1 MKIIKLLKPINKK
14 MTIFAL
20 STANGVAGLAVVR
33 VSGHLALTAL
43 KTISRKSH
51 FDPNVLT
58 KSEFYDP
65 ESGNLI
71 DKGLAVFFSKPK
83 SFTGEDVVEFHV
95 HGGHTT
101 VQLLLKS
108 LSNIDQL
115 RLAQPGEF
123 SKRAFVNNKM
133 DLTAIEAM
141 GDLINAQTEIQH
153 NQALSQMNG
162 SLNKLY
168 LSWRKSL
175 IELVAYLEADI
186 DFADEDIPENVLNN
200 INAKIEK
207 LLGEMNEHLKQRNQ
221 GEILRDGYKV
231 AIIGS
236 PNVGK
241 SSLINSLTNRDVAIV
256 SDREGTTRDAI
267 EIRLNIAGFP
277 VVFTD
282 TAGLRQTSDEIEK
295 KGIEITQKK
304 IDEANLVIELFD
316 DPTKLNFHDE
326 RLTILNKCDLHNKE
340 NITYDRAINISV
352 TTGDGIDHLIKQ
364 ISDKVS
370 NNFGSYSDTIP
381 TKTRYILGV
390 QNSIQSLLNAKTI
403 DLKNNS
409 ELMVE
414 ELRLAIQEIGK
425 ITGHVDVEEYLE
437 VIFKDFCIG
446 K

>member
-1 MKIIKLLKPINKK
+1 

-20 STANGVAGLAVVR
+20 STANGIAGLAVVR

-58 KSEFYDP
+58 RTSFYDS
-65 ESGNLI
+65 ENGNLI
-71 DKGLAVFFSKPK
+71 DHGLAVYFVKPK
-83 SFTGEDVVEFHV
+83 SFTGEDVVEFHI
-95 HGGHTT
+95 HGGRAT
-101 VQLLLKS
+101 VDLLLKT
-108 LSNIDQL
+108 LSGINQL
-115 RLAQPGEF
+115 RLAEPGEF
-123 SKRAFVNNKM
+123 SKRAFINNKM

-141 GDLINAQTEIQH
+141 GDLINAQTELQH
-153 NQALSQMNG
+153 NQALSQMDG

-186 DFADEDIPENVLNN
+186 DFAEEDIPDDVLKN
-200 INAKIEK
+200 INEKIEK
-207 LLGEMNEHLKQRNQ
+207 LLVEMNEHINQRNQ
-221 GEILRDGYKV
+221 GEILRDGYRV
-231 AIIGS
+231 AIVGT

-241 SSLINSLTNRDVAIV
+241 SSLINLLANRDVAIV
-256 SDREGTTRDAI
+256 SDREGTTRDAL
-267 EIRLNIAGFP
+267 EVRLNIAGFP

-340 NITYDRAINISV
+340 NKTYDRAINISV
-352 TTGDGIDHLIKQ
+352 TTGGGIDHLIKQ

>member
-1 MKIIKLLKPINKK
+1 

-20 STANGVAGLAVVR
+20 STASGIAGLAVVR

-58 KSEFYDP
+58 RTSFYDS
-65 ESGNLI
+65 ENGNLI
-71 DKGLAVFFSKPK
+71 DRGLAVYFAKPK
-83 SFTGEDVVEFHV
+83 SFTGEDVVEFHI
-95 HGGHTT
+95 HGGRAT
-101 VQLLLKS
+101 VDLLLKT
-108 LSNIDQL
+108 LSGINQL
-115 RLAQPGEF
+115 RLAEPGEF
-123 SKRAFVNNKM
+123 SKRAFINNKM

-141 GDLINAQTEIQH
+141 GDLINAQTELQH
-153 NQALSQMNG
+153 NQALSQMDG

-186 DFADEDIPENVLNN
+186 DFAEEDIPDDVLKN
-200 INAKIEK
+200 INEKIEK
-207 LLGEMNEHLKQRNQ
+207 LLVEMNEHINQRNQ
-221 GEILRDGYKV
+221 GEILRDGYRV
-231 AIIGS
+231 AIVGT

-241 SSLINSLTNRDVAIV
+241 SSLINLLANRDVAIV
-256 SDREGTTRDAI
+256 SDREGTTRDAL
-267 EIRLNIAGFP
+267 EVRLNIAGFP

-326 RLTILNKCDLHNKE
+326 RLTILNKCDLHNQE
-340 NITYDRAINISV
+340 NKKYDRAINISV
-352 TTGDGIDHLIKQ
+352 TTGVGIDHLIKE
-364 ISDKVS
+364 ISEKVS

>member
-1 MKIIKLLKPINKK
+1 

-20 STANGVAGLAVVR
+20 STANGIAGLAVVR

-58 KSEFYDP
+58 RTSFYDS
-65 ESGNLI
+65 ENGNLI
-71 DKGLAVFFSKPK
+71 DRGLAVYFVKPK
-83 SFTGEDVVEFHV
+83 SFTGEDVVEFHI
-95 HGGHTT
+95 HGGRAT
-101 VQLLLKS
+101 VDLLLKT
-108 LSNIDQL
+108 LSGINQL
-115 RLAQPGEF
+115 RLAEPGEF
-123 SKRAFVNNKM
+123 SKRAFINNKM

-141 GDLINAQTEIQH
+141 GDLINAQTELQH
-153 NQALSQMNG
+153 NQALSQMDG

-186 DFADEDIPENVLNN
+186 DFAEEDIPDDVLKN
-200 INAKIEK
+200 INEKIEK
-207 LLGEMNEHLKQRNQ
+207 LLVEMNEHINQRNQ
-221 GEILRDGYKV
+221 GEILRDGYRV
-231 AIIGS
+231 AIVGT

-241 SSLINSLTNRDVAIV
+241 SSLINLLANRDVAIV
-256 SDREGTTRDAI
+256 SDREGTTRDAL
-267 EIRLNIAGFP
+267 EVRLNIAGFP

-304 IDEANLVIELFD
+304 IDEANLVVELFD
-316 DPTKLNFHDE
+316 DPTKLNFHDD

-340 NITYDRAINISV
+340 NKTYDRAINISV
-352 TTGDGIDHLIKQ
+352 STGDGIDHLIKQ

>member
-1 MKIIKLLKPINKK
+1 

-20 STANGVAGLAVVR
+20 STASGVAGLAVVR

-58 KSEFYDP
+58 RTSFYDS
-65 ESGNLI
+65 ENGNLI
-71 DKGLAVFFSKPK
+71 DRGLAVYFAKPK
-83 SFTGEDVVEFHV
+83 SFTGEDVVEFHI
-95 HGGHTT
+95 HGGRAT
-101 VQLLLKS
+101 VDLLLKT
-108 LSNIDQL
+108 LSGINQL
-115 RLAQPGEF
+115 RLAEPGEF
-123 SKRAFVNNKM
+123 SKRAFINNKM
-133 DLTAIEAM
+133 NLTAIEAM
-141 GDLINAQTEIQH
+141 GDLINAQTELQH
-153 NQALSQMNG
+153 NQALSQMDG

-186 DFADEDIPENVLNN
+186 DFAEEDIPDDVLKN
-200 INAKIEK
+200 INEKIEK
-207 LLGEMNEHLKQRNQ
+207 LLVEMNDHINQRNQ
-221 GEILRDGYKV
+221 GEILRDGYRV
-231 AIIGS
+231 AIVGT

-241 SSLINSLTNRDVAIV
+241 SSLINLLANRDVAIV
-256 SDREGTTRDAI
+256 SDREGTTRDAL
-267 EIRLNIAGFP
+267 EVRLNIAGFP

-340 NITYDRAINISV
+340 NKTYDRAINISV

>member
-1 MKIIKLLKPINKK
+1 

-20 STANGVAGLAVVR
+20 STANGIAGLAVVR

-58 KSEFYDP
+58 RTSFYDS
-65 ESGNLI
+65 ENGNLI
-71 DKGLAVFFSKPK
+71 DRGLAVYFAKPK
-83 SFTGEDVVEFHV
+83 SFTGEDVVEFHI
-95 HGGHTT
+95 HGGRAT
-101 VQLLLKS
+101 VDLLLKT
-108 LSNIDQL
+108 LSGINQL
-115 RLAQPGEF
+115 RLAEPGEF
-123 SKRAFVNNKM
+123 SKRAFINNKM

-141 GDLINAQTEIQH
+141 GDLINAQTELQH
-153 NQALSQMNG
+153 NQALSQMDG

-186 DFADEDIPENVLNN
+186 DFAEEDIPDDVLKN
-200 INAKIEK
+200 INEKIEK
-207 LLGEMNEHLKQRNQ
+207 LLVEMNEHINQRNQ
-221 GEILRDGYKV
+221 GEILRDGYRV
-231 AIIGS
+231 AIVGT

-241 SSLINSLTNRDVAIV
+241 SSLINLLANRDVAIV
-256 SDREGTTRDAI
+256 SDREGTTRDAL
-267 EIRLNIAGFP
+267 EVRLNIAGFP

-340 NITYDRAINISV
+340 NKTYDRAINISV

>member
-1 MKIIKLLKPINKK
+1 

-20 STANGVAGLAVVR
+20 STASGVAGLAVVR

-58 KSEFYDP
+58 RASFYDS
-65 ESGNLI
+65 ENGNLI
-71 DKGLAVFFSKPK
+71 DRGLAVYFAKPK
-83 SFTGEDVVEFHV
+83 SFTGEDVVEFHI
-95 HGGHTT
+95 HGGRAT
-101 VQLLLKS
+101 VDLLLKT
-108 LSNIDQL
+108 LSGINQL
-115 RLAQPGEF
+115 RLAEPGEF
-123 SKRAFVNNKM
+123 SKRAFINNKM

-141 GDLINAQTEIQH
+141 GDLINAQTELQH
-153 NQALSQMNG
+153 NQALSQMDG

-186 DFADEDIPENVLNN
+186 DFAEEDIPDDVLKN
-200 INAKIEK
+200 INEKIEK
-207 LLGEMNEHLKQRNQ
+207 LLAEMDEHINQRNQ
-221 GEILRDGYKV
+221 GEILRDGYRV
-231 AIIGS
+231 AIVGT

-241 SSLINSLTNRDVAIV
+241 SSLINLLANRDVAIV
-256 SDREGTTRDAI
+256 SDREGTTRDAL
-267 EIRLNIAGFP
+267 EVRLNIAGFP

-316 DPTKLNFHDE
+316 DPTNLNFHDE

-340 NITYDRAINISV
+340 NKTYDKAINISV

>member
-1 MKIIKLLKPINKK
+1 

-20 STANGVAGLAVVR
+20 STANGIAGLAVVR

-58 KSEFYDP
+58 RTSFYDS
-65 ESGNLI
+65 ENGNLI
-71 DKGLAVFFSKPK
+71 DRGLAVYFAKPK
-83 SFTGEDVVEFHV
+83 SFTGEDVVEFHI
-95 HGGHTT
+95 HGGRAT
-101 VQLLLKS
+101 VDLLLKT
-108 LSNIDQL
+108 LSGINQL
-115 RLAQPGEF
+115 RLAEPGEF
-123 SKRAFVNNKM
+123 SKRAFINNKM

-141 GDLINAQTEIQH
+141 GDLINAQTELQH
-153 NQALSQMNG
+153 NQALSQMDG

-186 DFADEDIPENVLNN
+186 DFAEEDIPDDVLKN
-200 INAKIEK
+200 INEKIEK
-207 LLGEMNEHLKQRNQ
+207 LLVEMNEHINQRNQ
-221 GEILRDGYKV
+221 GEILRDGYRV
-231 AIIGS
+231 AIVGT

-241 SSLINSLTNRDVAIV
+241 SSLINLLANRDVAIV
-256 SDREGTTRDAI
+256 SDREGTTRDAL
-267 EIRLNIAGFP
+267 EVRLNIAGFP

-340 NITYDRAINISV
+340 NKIYDRAINISV

-390 QNSIQSLLNAKTI
+390 QNSIQSLMNAKTI

>member
-1 MKIIKLLKPINKK
+1 

-200 INAKIEK
+200 INSKIEK

-241 SSLINSLTNRDVAIV
+241 SSLINSLANRDVAIV

-267 EIRLNIAGFP
+267 EVRLNIAGFP
-277 VVFTD
+277 VILTD
-282 TAGLRQTSDEIEK
+282 TAGLRDTEDEIEK
-295 KGIEITQKK
+295 KGIEITQSK
-304 IDEANLVIELFD
+304 IKEANLVLELFD
-316 DPTKLNFHDE
+316 DPNNVELHQD
-326 RLTILNKCDLHNKE
+326 RLTVLNKCDLHNNYKKE
-340 NITYDRAINISV
+340 GCINISV
-352 TTGDGIDHLIKQ
+352 SNGSGIDNLINKIAEHVSSKF
-364 ISDKVS
+364 IS
-370 NNFGSYSDTIP
+370 YTDTIP

-390 QNSIQSLLNAKTI
+390 QNSIQSLLSAKSI
-403 DLKNNS
+403 DLKVNS

>member
-1 MKIIKLLKPINKK
+1 

-20 STANGVAGLAVVR
+20 STANGIAGLAIVR

-58 KSEFYDP
+58 RTSFYDS
-65 ESGNLI
+65 ENGNLI
-71 DKGLAVFFSKPK
+71 DRGLAVYFAKPR
-83 SFTGEDVVEFHV
+83 SFTGEDVVEFHI
-95 HGGHTT
+95 HGGRAT
-101 VQLLLKS
+101 VDLLLKT
-108 LSNIDQL
+108 LTGINQL
-115 RLAQPGEF
+115 RLAEPGEF
-123 SKRAFVNNKM
+123 SKRAFINNKM

-141 GDLINAQTEIQH
+141 GDLINAQTVLQH
-153 NQALSQMNG
+153 NQALSQMDG

-186 DFADEDIPENVLNN
+186 DFAEEDIPDDVLKN
-200 INAKIEK
+200 INEKIEK
-207 LLGEMNEHLKQRNQ
+207 LLVEMNEHINQRNQ
-221 GEILRDGYKV
+221 GEILRDGYRV
-231 AIIGS
+231 AIVGT

-241 SSLINSLTNRDVAIV
+241 SSLINLLANRDVAIV
-256 SDREGTTRDAI
+256 SDREGTTRDAL
-267 EIRLNIAGFP
+267 EVRLNIAGFP

-340 NITYDRAINISV
+340 NKTYDRAINISV
-352 TTGDGIDHLIKQ
+352 TAGDGIDHLIKQ

>member
-1 MKIIKLLKPINKK
+1 

-20 STANGVAGLAVVR
+20 STANGIAGLAVVR

-58 KSEFYDP
+58 RTSFYDS
-65 ESGNLI
+65 ETGNLI
-71 DKGLAVFFSKPK
+71 DRGLAVYFAKPK
-83 SFTGEDVVEFHV
+83 SFTGEDVVEFHI
-95 HGGHTT
+95 HGGKAT
-101 VQLLLKS
+101 VDLLLKT
-108 LSNIDQL
+108 LSGINQL
-115 RLAQPGEF
+115 RLAEPGEF
-123 SKRAFVNNKM
+123 SKRAFINNKM

-141 GDLINAQTEIQH
+141 GDLINAQTELQH
-153 NQALSQMNG
+153 NQALSQMDG

-186 DFADEDIPENVLNN
+186 DFAEEDIPDDVLKN
-200 INAKIEK
+200 INEKIEK
-207 LLGEMNEHLKQRNQ
+207 LLIEMNEHINQRNQ
-221 GEILRDGYKV
+221 GEILRDGYRV
-231 AIIGS
+231 AIVGT

-241 SSLINSLTNRDVAIV
+241 SSLINLLANRDVAIV
-256 SDREGTTRDAI
+256 SDREGTTRDAL
-267 EIRLNIAGFP
+267 EVRLNIEGFP
-277 VVFTD
+277 VVLTD

-316 DPTKLNFHDE
+316 DPTKLNFQGE

-340 NITYDRAINISV
+340 NKTYDRAINISV

-364 ISDKVS
+364 ISNKVS

-390 QNSIQSLLNAKTI
+390 QNSIQSLMNAKTI

>member
-1 MKIIKLLKPINKK
+1 

-200 INAKIEK
+200 INSKIEK
-207 LLGEMNEHLKQRNQ
+207 LLDEMNEHLKQRNQ

-241 SSLINSLTNRDVAIV
+241 SSLINSLANRDVAIV

-267 EIRLNIAGFP
+267 EVRLNIAGFP
-277 VVFTD
+277 VILTD
-282 TAGLRQTSDEIEK
+282 TAGLRDTEDEIEK
-295 KGIEITQKK
+295 KGIEITQSK
-304 IDEANLVIELFD
+304 IKEANLVLELFD
-316 DPTKLNFHDE
+316 DPNDVELHQD
-326 RLTILNKCDLHNKE
+326 RLTVLNKCDLHNNYKKE
-340 NITYDRAINISV
+340 GCINISV
-352 TTGDGIDHLIKQ
+352 SNGSGIDNLINKIAEHVSSKF
-364 ISDKVS
+364 IS
-370 NNFGSYSDTIP
+370 YTDTIP

-390 QNSIQSLLNAKTI
+390 QNSIQSLLSAKSI
-403 DLKNNS
+403 DLKVNS

>member
-1 MKIIKLLKPINKK
+1 

-20 STANGVAGLAVVR
+20 STANGIAGLAVVR

-58 KSEFYDP
+58 RTSFYNSEN
-65 ESGNLI
+65 GNLI
-71 DKGLAVFFSKPK
+71 DRGLAVYFAKPK
-83 SFTGEDVVEFHV
+83 SFTGEDVVEFHI
-95 HGGHTT
+95 HGGRAT
-101 VQLLLKS
+101 VDLLLKT
-108 LSNIDQL
+108 LSGINQL
-115 RLAQPGEF
+115 RLAEPGEF
-123 SKRAFVNNKM
+123 SKRAFINNKM

-141 GDLINAQTEIQH
+141 GDLINAQTELQH
-153 NQALSQMNG
+153 NQALSQMDG

-186 DFADEDIPENVLNN
+186 DFAEEDIPDDVLKN
-200 INAKIEK
+200 INEKIEK
-207 LLGEMNEHLKQRNQ
+207 LLAEMNEHINQRNQ
-221 GEILRDGYKV
+221 GEILRDGYRV
-231 AIIGS
+231 AIVGT

-241 SSLINSLTNRDVAIV
+241 SSLINLLANRDVAIV
-256 SDREGTTRDAI
+256 SDREGTTRDAL
-267 EIRLNIAGFP
+267 EVRLNIAGFP

-282 TAGLRQTSDEIEK
+282 TAGLRKTSDEIEK

-340 NITYDRAINISV
+340 NKIYDRAINISV

>member
-1 MKIIKLLKPINKK
+1 

-20 STANGVAGLAVVR
+20 STANGIAGLAVVR

-58 KSEFYDP
+58 RTSFYNSEN
-65 ESGNLI
+65 GNLI
-71 DKGLAVFFSKPK
+71 DRGLAVYFAKPK
-83 SFTGEDVVEFHV
+83 SFTGEDVVEFHI
-95 HGGHTT
+95 HGGRAT
-101 VQLLLKS
+101 VDLLLKT
-108 LSNIDQL
+108 LSGINQL
-115 RLAQPGEF
+115 RLAEPGEF
-123 SKRAFVNNKM
+123 SKRAFINNKM

-141 GDLINAQTEIQH
+141 GDLINAQTELQH
-153 NQALSQMNG
+153 SQALSQMDG

-186 DFADEDIPENVLNN
+186 DFAEEDIPDDVLKN
-200 INAKIEK
+200 INEKIEK
-207 LLGEMNEHLKQRNQ
+207 LLVEMNEHINQRNQ
-221 GEILRDGYKV
+221 GEILRDGYRV
-231 AIIGS
+231 AIVGT

-241 SSLINSLTNRDVAIV
+241 SSLINLLANRDVAIV
-256 SDREGTTRDAI
+256 SDREGTTRDAL
-267 EIRLNIAGFP
+267 EVRLNIAGFP

-304 IDEANLVIELFD
+304 IDEANLVVELFD
-316 DPTKLNFHDE
+316 DPTKLNFHDD

-340 NITYDRAINISV
+340 NKTYDRAINISV
-352 TTGDGIDHLIKQ
+352 STGDGIDHLIKQ

>member
-1 MKIIKLLKPINKK
+1 

-20 STANGVAGLAVVR
+20 STANGIAGLAVVR

-58 KSEFYDP
+58 RTSFYDAKN
-65 ESGNLI
+65 GNLI
-71 DKGLAVFFSKPK
+71 DRGLAVYFAKPK
-83 SFTGEDVVEFHV
+83 SFTGEDVVEFHI
-95 HGGHTT
+95 HGGRAT
-101 VQLLLKS
+101 VDLLLKT
-108 LSNIDQL
+108 LSGINQL
-115 RLAQPGEF
+115 RLAEPGEF
-123 SKRAFVNNKM
+123 SKRAFINNKM

-141 GDLINAQTEIQH
+141 GDLINAQTELQH
-153 NQALSQMNG
+153 NQALSQMDG

-186 DFADEDIPENVLNN
+186 DFAEEDIPDDVLKN
-200 INAKIEK
+200 INEKIEK
-207 LLGEMNEHLKQRNQ
+207 LLVEMNEHINQRNQ
-221 GEILRDGYKV
+221 GEILRDGYRV
-231 AIIGS
+231 AIVGT

-241 SSLINSLTNRDVAIV
+241 SSLINLLANRDVAIV
-256 SDREGTTRDAI
+256 SDREGTTRDAL
-267 EIRLNIAGFP
+267 EVRLNIAGFP

-326 RLTILNKCDLHNKE
+326 RLTILNKCDLNNKE
-340 NITYDRAINISV
+340 NKTYDRAINISV
-352 TTGDGIDHLIKQ
+352 TTGGGIDHLIKQ

>member
-1 MKIIKLLKPINKK
+1 

-20 STANGVAGLAVVR
+20 STASGIAGLAVVR

-58 KSEFYDP
+58 RTSFYDS
-65 ESGNLI
+65 ENGNLI
-71 DKGLAVFFSKPK
+71 DRGLAVYFVKPK
-83 SFTGEDVVEFHV
+83 SFTGEDVVEFHI
-95 HGGHTT
+95 HGGRAT
-101 VQLLLKS
+101 VDLLLKT
-108 LSNIDQL
+108 LSGINQL
-115 RLAQPGEF
+115 RLAEPGEF
-123 SKRAFVNNKM
+123 SKRAFINNKM

-141 GDLINAQTEIQH
+141 GDLINAQTELQH
-153 NQALSQMNG
+153 NQALSQMDG

-186 DFADEDIPENVLNN
+186 DFAEEDIPDDVLKN
-200 INAKIEK
+200 INEKIEK
-207 LLGEMNEHLKQRNQ
+207 LLVEMNEHINQRNQ
-221 GEILRDGYKV
+221 GEILRDGYRV
-231 AIIGS
+231 AIVGT

-241 SSLINSLTNRDVAIV
+241 SSLINLLANRDVAIV
-256 SDREGTTRDAI
+256 SDREGTTRDAL
-267 EIRLNIAGFP
+267 EVRLNIAGFP

-304 IDEANLVIELFD
+304 IDEANLVVELFD
-316 DPTKLNFHDE
+316 DPTKLNFHDD

-340 NITYDRAINISV
+340 NKTYDRAINISV
-352 TTGDGIDHLIKQ
+352 STGDGIDHLIKQ

>member
-1 MKIIKLLKPINKK
+1 

-20 STANGVAGLAVVR
+20 STANGIAGLAVVR

-58 KSEFYDP
+58 RTSFYDS
-65 ESGNLI
+65 ENGNLI
-71 DKGLAVFFSKPK
+71 DRGLAVYFAKPK
-83 SFTGEDVVEFHV
+83 SFTGEDVVEFHI
-95 HGGHTT
+95 HGGRAT
-101 VQLLLKS
+101 VDLLLKT
-108 LSNIDQL
+108 LTGINQL
-115 RLAQPGEF
+115 RLAEPGEF
-123 SKRAFVNNKM
+123 SKRAFINNKM

-141 GDLINAQTEIQH
+141 GDLINAQTELQH
-153 NQALSQMNG
+153 NQALSQMGG

-186 DFADEDIPENVLNN
+186 DFAEEDIPDDVLKN
-200 INAKIEK
+200 INEKIEK
-207 LLGEMNEHLKQRNQ
+207 LLVEMNEHINQRNQ
-221 GEILRDGYKV
+221 GEILRDGYRV
-231 AIIGS
+231 AIVGT

-241 SSLINSLTNRDVAIV
+241 SSLINLLANRDVAIV
-256 SDREGTTRDAI
+256 SDREGTTRDAL
-267 EIRLNIAGFP
+267 EVRLNIAGFP

-304 IDEANLVIELFD
+304 IDEANLVVELFD
-316 DPTKLNFHDE
+316 DPTKLNFHDD

-340 NITYDRAINISV
+340 NKTYDRAINISV
-352 TTGDGIDHLIKQ
+352 STGDGIDHLIKQ

>member
-1 MKIIKLLKPINKK
+1 

-20 STANGVAGLAVVR
+20 STASGVAGLAVVR

-58 KSEFYDP
+58 RTSFYDS
-65 ESGNLI
+65 ENGNLI
-71 DKGLAVFFSKPK
+71 DRGLAVYFAKPR
-83 SFTGEDVVEFHV
+83 SFTGEDVVEFHI
-95 HGGHTT
+95 HGGRAT
-101 VQLLLKS
+101 VDLLLKT
-108 LSNIDQL
+108 LSGINQL
-115 RLAQPGEF
+115 RLAEPGEF
-123 SKRAFVNNKM
+123 SKRAFINNKM

-141 GDLINAQTEIQH
+141 GDLINAQTELQH
-153 NQALSQMNG
+153 NQALSQMDG

-186 DFADEDIPENVLNN
+186 DFAEEDIPDDVLKN
-200 INAKIEK
+200 INEKIEK
-207 LLGEMNEHLKQRNQ
+207 LLVEMNEHINQRNQ
-221 GEILRDGYKV
+221 GEILRDGYRV
-231 AIIGS
+231 AIVGT

-241 SSLINSLTNRDVAIV
+241 SSLINLLANRDVAIV
-256 SDREGTTRDAI
+256 SDREGTTRDAL
-267 EIRLNIAGFP
+267 EVRLNIAGFP

-340 NITYDRAINISV
+340 NKTYDRAINISV

>member
-1 MKIIKLLKPINKK
+1 

-20 STANGVAGLAVVR
+20 STANGIAGMAVVR

-58 KSEFYDP
+58 RTSFYDS
-65 ESGNLI
+65 ENGNLI
-71 DKGLAVFFSKPK
+71 DRGLAVYFAKPK
-83 SFTGEDVVEFHV
+83 SFTGEDVVEFHI
-95 HGGHTT
+95 HGGRAT
-101 VQLLLKS
+101 VDLLIKT
-108 LSNIDQL
+108 LSGINQL
-115 RLAQPGEF
+115 RLAEPGEF
-123 SKRAFVNNKM
+123 SKRAFINNKM

-141 GDLINAQTEIQH
+141 GDLINAQTELQH
-153 NQALSQMNG
+153 NQALSQMDG

-186 DFADEDIPENVLNN
+186 DFAEEDIPDDVLKN
-200 INAKIEK
+200 INEKIEK
-207 LLGEMNEHLKQRNQ
+207 LLAEMNEHINQRNQ
-221 GEILRDGYKV
+221 GEILRDGYRV
-231 AIIGS
+231 AIVGT

-241 SSLINSLTNRDVAIV
+241 SSLINLLANRDVAIV
-256 SDREGTTRDAI
+256 SDREGTTRDAL
-267 EIRLNIAGFP
+267 EVRLNIAGFP

-316 DPTKLNFHDE
+316 DPTKLNFHEE
-326 RLTILNKCDLHNKE
+326 RLTILNKCDLNNKE
-340 NITYDRAINISV
+340 NKTYDRAINISV

-403 DLKNNS
+403 DLKSNS

>member
-1 MKIIKLLKPINKK
+1 

-20 STANGVAGLAVVR
+20 STANGIAGLAVVR

-58 KSEFYDP
+58 RTSFYDS
-65 ESGNLI
+65 ENGNLI
-71 DKGLAVFFSKPK
+71 DRGLAVYFAKPK
-83 SFTGEDVVEFHV
+83 SFTGEDVVEFHI
-95 HGGHTT
+95 HGGRAT
-101 VQLLLKS
+101 VDLLLKT
-108 LSNIDQL
+108 LSGINQL
-115 RLAQPGEF
+115 RLAEPGEF
-123 SKRAFVNNKM
+123 SKRAFINNKM

-141 GDLINAQTEIQH
+141 GDLINAQTELQH
-153 NQALSQMNG
+153 NQALSQMDG

-186 DFADEDIPENVLNN
+186 DFAEEDIPDDVLKN
-200 INAKIEK
+200 INEKIEK
-207 LLGEMNEHLKQRNQ
+207 LLVEMKEHINQRNQ
-221 GEILRDGYKV
+221 GEILRDGYRV
-231 AIIGS
+231 AIVGT

-241 SSLINSLTNRDVAIV
+241 SSLINLLANRDVAIV
-256 SDREGTTRDAI
+256 SDREGTTRDAL
-267 EIRLNIAGFP
+267 EVRLNIAGFP

-316 DPTKLNFHDE
+316 DPSKLNFNDE
-326 RLTILNKCDLHNKE
+326 RLTILNKCDLHNKD
-340 NITYDRAINISV
+340 NKTYNRAINISV

-403 DLKNNS
+403 DLKSNS

>member
-1 MKIIKLLKPINKK
+1 

-20 STANGVAGLAVVR
+20 STASGVAGLAVVR

-58 KSEFYDP
+58 RTSFYD
-65 ESGNLI
+65 SKNGNLI
-71 DKGLAVFFSKPK
+71 DRGLAVYFAKPK
-83 SFTGEDVVEFHV
+83 SFTGEDVVEFHI
-95 HGGHTT
+95 HGGRAT
-101 VQLLLKS
+101 VDLLLKT
-108 LSNIDQL
+108 LTGINQL
-115 RLAQPGEF
+115 RLAEPGEF
-123 SKRAFVNNKM
+123 SKRAFINNKM

-141 GDLINAQTEIQH
+141 GDLINAQTELQH
-153 NQALSQMNG
+153 NQALSQMDG

-186 DFADEDIPENVLNN
+186 DFAEEDIPDDVLKN
-200 INAKIEK
+200 INEKIEK
-207 LLGEMNEHLKQRNQ
+207 LLAEMNEHINQRNQ
-221 GEILRDGYKV
+221 GEILRDGYRV
-231 AIIGS
+231 VIVGT

-241 SSLINSLTNRDVAIV
+241 SSLINLLANRDVAIV
-256 SDREGTTRDAI
+256 SDREGTTRDAL
-267 EIRLNIAGFP
+267 EVRLNIAGFP

-326 RLTILNKCDLHNKE
+326 RLTILNKCDLHNKD
-340 NITYDRAINISV
+340 NQIYDGAINISV
-352 TTGDGIDHLIKQ
+352 SKGDGIDHLIKQ

-370 NNFGSYSDTIP
+370 DNFVSYSDTIP

>member
-1 MKIIKLLKPINKK
+1 

-20 STANGVAGLAVVR
+20 STANGIAGLAVVR

-58 KSEFYDP
+58 RTSFYDS
-65 ESGNLI
+65 ENGNLI
-71 DKGLAVFFSKPK
+71 DRGLAVYFAKPK
-83 SFTGEDVVEFHV
+83 SFTGEDVVEFHI
-95 HGGHTT
+95 HGGRAT
-101 VQLLLKS
+101 VDLLLKT
-108 LSNIDQL
+108 LSGINQL
-115 RLAQPGEF
+115 RLAEPGEF
-123 SKRAFVNNKM
+123 SKRAFINNKM

-141 GDLINAQTEIQH
+141 GDLINAQTELQH
-153 NQALSQMNG
+153 NQALSQMDG

-186 DFADEDIPENVLNN
+186 DFAEEDIPDDVLKN
-200 INAKIEK
+200 INEKIEK
-207 LLGEMNEHLKQRNQ
+207 LLVEMNEHINQRNQ
-221 GEILRDGYKV
+221 GEILRDGYRV
-231 AIIGS
+231 AIVGT

-241 SSLINSLTNRDVAIV
+241 SSLINLLANRDVAIV
-256 SDREGTTRDAI
+256 SDREGTTRDAL
-267 EIRLNIAGFP
+267 EVRLNIAGFP

-316 DPTKLNFHDE
+316 DPIKLNFHDE

-340 NITYDRAINISV
+340 NKTYDRAINISV

-437 VIFKDFCIG
+437 VIFKDFCIS